1 MIITCYFMYIQIG
14 SLAVLICASVTLE
27 GFSRYPG
34 TRYQSAAEFLI
45 FVGVVGMI
53 AESALTVI
61 RFFDIPIINQYFT
74 LFGVGVSSNNM
85 LHMKILY
92 SYCDCAQCC
101 MSPYLCCG

>member
-1 MIITCYFMYIQIG
+1 MHIQIG

-27 GFSRYPG
+27 GLSSILPG
-34 TRYQSAAEFLI
+34 TRYQSAAEFLV

-61 RFFDIPIINQYFT
+61 SFFDIPIINQYFT

-85 LHMKILY
+85 LHMKILF
-92 SYCDCAQCC
+92 SYCDCAQ
-101 MSPYLCCG
+101 